1 MASCFI
7 PVVLQILVGI
17 EQVQDLLPKIERS
30 ASEPSLHRAV
40 HAEDLNPFFLHTTR
54 LMRLWDC
61 RRQSVPLPD
70 AVQHHSQHGVPLIIP
85 HITESTLITS
95 SVTHIVK
102 HITFIYSFM
111 LPSSSFPFQLL
122 LRKLPVEN
130 VRFFLDQLLSKTEA
144 GNKLCSLTTFNGFR
158 NPSIISVM
166 YRHNLNDLFWGMK

>member
-1 MASCFI
+1 MVSCFI

-40 HAEDLNPFFLHTTR
+40 HAEDLNPLFLHTTR

-70 AVQHHSQHGVPLIIP
+70 SVQHHSQHGVPLIIS
-85 HITESTLITS
+85 HIPESTLITS

-111 LPSSSFPFQLL
+111 LPSSLPFQLL
-122 LRKLPVEN
+122 LLKLPVEN
-130 VRFFLDQLLSKTEA
+130 VRFILDQLLSKTEA
-144 GNKLCSLTTFNGFR
+144 GNKPCSYY
-158 NPSIISVM
+158 I
-166 YRHNLNDLFWGMK
+166 